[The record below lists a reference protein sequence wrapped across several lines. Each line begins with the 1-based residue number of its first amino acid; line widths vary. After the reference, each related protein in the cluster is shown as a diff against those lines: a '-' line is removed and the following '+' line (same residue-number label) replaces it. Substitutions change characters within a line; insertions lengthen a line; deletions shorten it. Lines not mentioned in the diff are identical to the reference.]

1 MAGIWIIAETRGQA
15 FELMGAGRS
24 LAPDMGAALTAVVRK
39 EAGPP
44 EELIAR
50 GADEVLL
57 LPELPPEAPFGAHL
71 PVIEQEAKTASPDVI
86 LFISSARG
94 KELAVRLAARLGAGL
109 CSGCTA
115 LAFDKGSGSIRMER
129 LAYGGAATQKLT
141 SSTKPVVVTV
151 PPRFCE
157 PAQVVDG
164 RTGKTREL
172 PSSPPSAVR
181 ILERKPKEKV
191 AKDITEARVIV
202 CAGRGFDKKEDL
214 GLARELA
221 DALGGELGATR
232 PLTEEMHWLPED
244 LCIGLSGV
252 QVKPDLYVGLG
263 VSGQVQHMTGVRN
276 AKVVCA
282 VNRDENAPIFP
293 LSDFGIVG
301 NLYDVVPKLIAELK
315 K

>member
-1 MAGIWIIAETRGQA
+1 MAGVWIIAETREQA
-15 FELMGAGRS
+15 LELLGVGRLPAS
-24 LAPDMGAALTAVVRK
+24 ESGTALTAIVRK
-39 EAGPP
+39 GAGPP
-44 EELIAR
+44 EDYIAR

-57 LPELPPEAPFGAHL
+57 LPELPQGEPFGAYL
-71 PVIEQEAKTASPDVI
+71 PVIEQEAKAGSPDLI
-86 LFISSARG
+86 LFNATVRG
-94 KELAVRLAARLGAGL
+94 KELAARVAARLNCGL
-109 CSGCTA
+109 CSSCMSLT
-115 LAFDKGSGSIRMER
+115 FDKDAGAIVMER
-129 LAYGGAATQKLT
+129 LAYGGAAIQKLT
-141 SSTKPVVVTV
+141 PSAKPVVVTV
-151 PPRFCE
+151 PPRTFE
-157 PAQVVDG
+157 PAQIVDG
-164 RTGKTREL
+164 RKGKTREL
-172 PSSPPSAVR
+172 PSPPPSAVR
-181 ILERKPKEKV
+181 IIEKKPKEKV

-214 GLARELA
+214 ALARELA

-232 PLTEEMHWLPED
+232 PLTEEVHWLPED

-301 NLYDVVPKLIAELK
+301 SLYEVVPKIIEELK